1 MKPDDKLSLLKN
13 INRSIDTIIEKK
25 KKILEKDDVSKKD
38 WEVKE
43 SFIYENEDVDFKL
56 IKLNWDT
63 KLSFNQKS
71 NFKRIV
77 CIGGEIEI
85 HIPQYDEIKKLSPI
99 NTFLIPPD
107 LEYNITSKVESE
119 FIVFF
124 KPKEGKNEQLT

>member
-1 MKPDDKLSLLKN
+1 MRKN
-13 INRSIDTIIEKK
+13 SSSI
-25 KKILEKDDVSKKD
+25 VFNYS
-38 WEVKE
+38 
-43 SFIYENEDVDFKL
+43 
-56 IKLNWDT
+56 KLNWDT